1 MIRNILLAHV
11 LLIALSITPAKATF
25 LTNGNDMLSQCRENA
40 VFETYCKGYI
50 MGAIE
55 GTKWIASISEVK
67 DAFPA
72 LGICM
77 PQGVTSDQVYDI
89 TLGFAQANPQLLHLG
104 PQELAYMA
112 MKKLFSCSPLVNS
125 NN

>member
-11 LLIALSITPAKATF
+11 LLIALSTTPAKATF

-55 GTKWIASISEVK
+55 GTKWMASISEVK
-67 DAFPA
+67 KAFPA

-77 PQGVTSDQVYDI
+77 PQGVTSEQVYDI

-125 NN
+125 EN